1 MFDPFIT
8 TLILQVSIWIL
19 IWIYTK
25 ERVLL
30 YEIINKYNDP
40 TQHLY

>member
-1 MFDPFIT
+1 MFDPFIA
-8 TLILQVSIWIL
+8 TLILQIPMWIL

-25 ERVLL
+25 ERALF